1 MPRITARKRSLAE
14 LAEQQR
20 YDRQLIHGA
29 DRIAEYLGIT
39 LTTLHRWRKY
49 QSLPVSK
56 FPGGCLVT
64 STELI
69 DRWLLARTPSIAKH
83 MGME

>member
-1 MPRITARKRSLAE
+1 MPRVTAQKRRLAE
-14 LAEQQR
+14 ITEQHQ

-29 DRIAEYLGIT
+29 ERIASYLGVT
-39 LTTLHRWRKY
+39 LSTLHRWRKY

-69 DRWLLARTPSIAKH
+69 DRWLLARTPSIAKY
-83 MGME
+83 MEGR